1 MPELD
6 FKFTGNFKFLFE
18 FSWKDRQMQLTVRGG
33 ERWRINTF
41 ILSYSAKFRGLGV
54 RALGAAPHFSL
65 QTSVEHSWQFI
76 PIHPGKL
83 FILPVSTQLF
93 ILFSVSLSLSVSP
106 SPLLL
111 PWLPWEA
118 SDIHQRQVDVARVA
132 SACLLLSPVSG
143 WPFLRVLLH
152 RPETSVVT
160 QLKISSYR
168 WDK

>member
-1 MPELD
+1 
-6 FKFTGNFKFLFE
+6 
-18 FSWKDRQMQLTVRGG
+18 MQLTVRGG

-76 PIHPGKL
+76 PIRPGKL
-83 FILPVSTQLF
+83 FVLPVSTQLF

-111 PWLPWEA
+111 FLD
-118 SDIHQRQVDVARVA
+118 SRVYLV
-132 SACLLLSPVSG
+132 SLNISITCYVLS
-143 WPFLRVLLH
+143 LH
-152 RPETSVVT
+152 E
-160 QLKISSYR
+160 I
-168 WDK
+168 

>member
-1 MPELD
+1 MVFTRSFHLDLLKAYFRSPWLD

-111 PWLPWEA
+111 FLD
-118 SDIHQRQVDVARVA
+118 SRVYLV
-132 SACLLLSPVSG
+132 SLNISITCYVLS
-143 WPFLRVLLH
+143 LH
-152 RPETSVVT
+152 E
-160 QLKISSYR
+160 I
-168 WDK
+168 